1 MKKWLTE
8 NKIYFETAA
17 APLLGVMAVLV
28 SISQVLLSW
37 KQTELAEAQLIVA
50 EQSISPSIHA
60 FVVQVRN
67 PETGR
72 FSEEE
77 LRVYNLGA
85 PALAAD
91 ISNAVWLRVKLY
103 PEDTGKN
110 IIEAELP
117 MRGYFSATE
126 VTQDP
131 EGLMFTLKGHRNSK
145 KLIDLTNTFE
155 QYAEKQ
161 GFYAEFKLS
170 RFFEIS
176 YRDSLGQERTD
187 YYSVLPLRG
196 ALQVIE
202 DIGKAKL
209 SGYRNSIGSDD
220 SIDIDNV
227 TKEELLN
234 KILNF

>member
-17 APLLGVMAVLV
+17 ASLLVVMAVLV

-131 EGLMFTLKGHRNSK
+131 EGPMFTLKGLRNSK